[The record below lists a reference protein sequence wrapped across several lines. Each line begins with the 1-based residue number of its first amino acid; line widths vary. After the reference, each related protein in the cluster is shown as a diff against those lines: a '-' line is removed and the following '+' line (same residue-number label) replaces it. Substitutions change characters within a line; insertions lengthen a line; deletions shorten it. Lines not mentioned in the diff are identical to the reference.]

1 MWGMFVCVL
10 CSPPTNLFWI
20 FPKNE
25 RWQKDGEIAV
35 NGLQCA
41 RCKRLTDFPDVSSKI
56 NISESITW
64 IQKKKNPRL
73 HNSNL
78 TALRITSTWVI
89 FYRRM
94 AAVIMY
100 RHPHPPE
107 NADKL
112 DTKLKYLSNSGRKMK
127 RLQSV
132 TFTVKVVQLR
142 IFLHI
147 IRSVESSII
156 GTHYYFFLF
165 IFLELLNF
173 FFFV

>member
-1 MWGMFVCVL
+1 MNVRCALWEIFIMWGMFVCVL

-100 RHPHPPE
+100 RHPHPTPQKTQT
-107 NADKL
+107 NSTQNWSICLIQGGKWKGFSQWL
-112 DTKLKYLSNSGRKMK
+112 LLS
-127 RLQSV
+127 
-132 TFTVKVVQLR
+132 
-142 IFLHI
+142 
-147 IRSVESSII
+147 RSCNWE
-156 GTHYYFFLF
+156 FFC
-165 IFLELLNF
+165 I
-173 FFFV
+173 